1 MICDPPE
8 AGVDRRSVEES
19 AVDMCDAKEGH
30 RRAVR
35 QRDHGASATDIGCRH
50 YIGDGPGI
58 LAREGDPVAMRLVEA
73 HDGILPSYPAVLYQG
88 TPGPGED
95 LIVAGPAIDRVGP
108 AATKDRVVTSAERDL
123 IRAGAAMDQC
133 LPVAAIDCIWACAA
147 IDRVVAV
154 AAIDCIWACA
164 AIDRVVAVPA
174 KDQV

>member
-35 QRDHGASATDIGCRH
+35 QRDHGASATDIGGRH

-73 HDGILPSYPAVLYQG
+73 DDGILTSYPAVLYQG
-88 TPGPGED
+88 TAGPSED

-108 AATKDRVVTSAERDL
+108 ASTEDRVVGPAADHQ
-123 IRAGAAMDQC
+123 IRPGA
-133 LPVAAIDCIWACAA
+133 
-147 IDRVVAV
+147 
-154 AAIDCIWACA
+154 
-164 AIDRVVAVPA
+164 
-174 KDQV
+174 